1 MDAAMSKAF
10 VDLQMIAFE
19 SNYLVFLLQ
28 YYPQYVNRL
37 NLLHFWPKAYES
49 YLYFYQKNGSFKL
62 QPHRIPPSVLEQAT
76 IYTFNKILGLRI
88 TLKLDTILSIAK
100 ASEDFFT

>member
-37 NLLHFWPKAYES
+37 NLLHFWP
-49 YLYFYQKNGSFKL
+49 
-62 QPHRIPPSVLEQAT
+62 
-76 IYTFNKILGLRI
+76 
-88 TLKLDTILSIAK
+88 
-100 ASEDFFT
+100 